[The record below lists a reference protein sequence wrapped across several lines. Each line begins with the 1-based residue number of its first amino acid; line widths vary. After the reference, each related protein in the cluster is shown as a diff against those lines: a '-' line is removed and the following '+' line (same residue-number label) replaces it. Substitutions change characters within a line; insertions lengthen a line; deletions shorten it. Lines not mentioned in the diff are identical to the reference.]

1 MKNYIFYPLLCLVM
15 FFVYM
20 INNVSPKY
28 YIPYLIVGT
37 ILIVYAYNTVTTE
50 NLRRCYV
57 WLLVVT
63 YLVPGVDILSTWILL
78 ALIPAQIMSCY
89 YLAMDISD
97 RINKI

>member
-37 ILIVYAYNTVTTE
+37 VLIVYAYNTVTTE

-63 YLVPGVDILSTWILL
+63 YLVPGVDILSIWILL
-78 ALIPAQIMSCY
+78 ALIPALITAAY
-89 YLAMDISD
+89 YLAMDILD
-97 RINKI
+97 RTTKI

>member
-1 MKNYIFYPLLCLVM
+1 MKSYIFYPLLCLVM

-37 ILIVYAYNTVTTE
+37 VLIVYAYNTVITE

-57 WLLVVT
+57 WLLVAL
-63 YLVPGVDILSTWILL
+63 YLVPGVDVLSSWFLL
-78 ALIPAQIMSCY
+78 ALIPALITATY
-89 YLAMDISD
+89 YLVMDIRD
-97 RINKI
+97 RVV